1 MNQSGYARGART
13 IPEARRSKKAATAN
27 TTVLVR
33 FDALGKWTCNDN
45 NAAKTRSNPT
55 SVMSTRLENGS
66 GAAAILRRNLLVY
79 GVGGVI
85 IPFVGIKIIDMLL
98 VGLRLA

>member
-1 MNQSGYARGART
+1 MNRSGYARGAKT

-45 NAAKTRSNPT
+45 NAAKKRSDPI
-55 SVMSTRLENGS
+55 SVMSTRLEKGS
-66 GAAAILRRNLLVY
+66 GEFIQLHIDSAELKKSRRNNEE
-79 GVGGVI
+79 
-85 IPFVGIKIIDMLL
+85 FV
-98 VGLRLA
+98 